1 MTRSAPVAVRA
12 ARPGEGAAL
21 AALWRE
27 LWDAHEQWGGYPA
40 SRDAR
45 VYAQVA
51 TKLDQDARARAG
63 HPLLGR
69 HAHFV
74 ADVGGGP
81 CGQVEGWLDR
91 LGASSASP
99 LTCEVRSL
107 IVGRAARR
115 RGAAR
120 ALLDALA
127 RVTRDAARGSSCVL
141 AAEVLE
147 PNPAQEFYARVGYA
161 VVSWAARL
169 EAPAGAVSRGSPIS
183 ARMALP
189 QDAPAIARLEGTL
202 AVRRHVAGDARY
214 DPPSAVDAAVANTIA
229 AHMAAESAGLGP
241 HAAERSTATIVA
253 VDASGVVRGVA
264 SSAVQLLEPPFL
276 PLRRALIGRFAL
288 DPTCVARPVMQAMVA
303 WGCRWAASQGAH
315 YAELTD
321 LSAPGTELYDAALAI
336 GARPWSRL
344 VIRVLE

>member
-1 MTRSAPVAVRA
+1 MRA
-12 ARPGEGAAL
+12 ARPGEGTAL

-40 SRDAR
+40 SHDAR

-51 TKLDQDARARAG
+51 AKLDQDARARAG
-63 HPLLGR
+63 HALLGR

-74 ADVGGGP
+74 ADFGAGP

-91 LGASSASP
+91 LGASNASP
-99 LTCEVRSL
+99 ITCEVRSL
-107 IVGRAARR
+107 IVGGAARH
-115 RGAAR
+115 RGAGR

-127 RVTRDAARGSSCVL
+127 RVTQEAANGSSCVL

-147 PNPAQEFYARVGYA
+147 PNPAREFYSRVGYA

-169 EAPAGAVSRGSPIS
+169 EAPPGAIPRGSAVT
-183 ARMALP
+183 ARMAMP
-189 QDAPAIARLEGTL
+189 HDALAIARLEAVL
-202 AVRRHVAGDARY
+202 AERRHAAGDARY
-214 DPPSAVDAAVANTIA
+214 DPPSAVDATVASTIA
-229 AHMAAESAGLGP
+229 AQMAAQSATRGR
-241 HAAERSTATIVA
+241 HAPERSSATVVA
-253 VDASGVVRGVA
+253 VDGAGVVRGVA
-264 SSAVQLLEPPFL
+264 SAAVQLLEPPFL
-276 PLRRALIGRFAL
+276 PIRRALIGRFAL
-288 DPTCVARPVMQAMVA
+288 DPACRARPVVQAIVA

-344 VIRVLE
+344 VIRVID

>member
-40 SRDAR
+40 SRDNR

-51 TKLDQDARARAG
+51 AKLDQDARARSG
-63 HPLLGR
+63 HALLGR

-74 ADVGGGP
+74 ADVGSGP

-91 LGASSASP
+91 LGMSSASP

-107 IVGRAARR
+107 IVGRSSRH
-115 RGAAR
+115 RGAGG

-127 RVTRDAARGSSCVL
+127 RVTRDAANGAACVL

-169 EAPAGAVSRGSPIS
+169 EAPAGAVPRGSAIT
-183 ARMALP
+183 ARMAVP
-189 QDAPAIARLEGTL
+189 QDALAIARLEAAL
-202 AVRRHVAGDARY
+202 AERRYAAGDARF
-214 DPPSAVDAAVANTIA
+214 DPPSSIDATIASTIA
-229 AHMAAESAGLGP
+229 AHMAAEAIASGR

-253 VDASGVVRGVA
+253 VDAGGVVRGVA

-276 PLRRALIGRFAL
+276 PIRRALIGRFAL
-288 DPTCVARPVMQAMVA
+288 DATSLARPVVQAIVA
-303 WGCRWAASQGAH
+303 WGCRWAAAQGAH

-344 VIRVLE
+344 VIRVVE